1 MRNKNYLDKTLLY
14 FVSLSLLFVLIF
26 VITVDIPIYFGENA
40 EFIGWN
46 DFFSRNLVA
55 VFSFIMFIVSIICLW
70 QFKNSLDGSK
80 KNAIRVSNVENL
92 NYEPLAF
99 LVTYILPL
107 VCLDFDNFRYLIVFL
122 ILLVIIGV
130 MYIKTNMFYANPT
143 LAIMGFHIYKVSGKF
158 YGEDITNNVV
168 IITRSIIQEDMNVYW
183 RELDY
188 NVYYVKEV
196 INGGVK

>member
-80 KNAIRVSNVENL
+80 KCNKS
-92 NYEPLAF
+92 
-99 LVTYILPL
+99 
-107 VCLDFDNFRYLIVFL
+107 
-122 ILLVIIGV
+122 
-130 MYIKTNMFYANPT
+130 
-143 LAIMGFHIYKVSGKF
+143 
-158 YGEDITNNVV
+158 
-168 IITRSIIQEDMNVYW
+168 
-183 RELDY
+183 
-188 NVYYVKEV
+188 
-196 INGGVK
+196 

>member
-1 MRNKNYLDKTLLY
+1 M
-14 FVSLSLLFVLIF
+14 
-26 VITVDIPIYFGENA
+26 A
-40 EFIGWN
+40 
-46 DFFSRNLVA
+46 A
-55 VFSFIMFIVSIICLW
+55 
-70 QFKNSLDGSK
+70 